1 MAIERVED
9 LYELP
14 PQEFVAARDLL
25 VDKLK
30 AEGRADEAKTV
41 RNLKRPS
48 LSVWTVNQLARQ
60 AADKVE
66 QLLRTRAAIEGASSA
81 QELRSRTEDRR
92 RAMGSLLADAR
103 KILED
108 GGHSAS
114 VSTLDKVAQ
123 TLLAAGEDDKG
134 ELLSGTLTAD
144 LVATTTYIGGFAAG
158 DAASMAF
165 GEEADDKV
173 DLKAAERAREELQKA
188 EHEAKA
194 LEREARK
201 LEATAEQAVMAAEK
215 ARAQA
220 DKTRARA
227 RALKQSK

>member
-1 MAIERVED
+1 MAIEGVED

-30 AEGRADEAKTV
+30 AEGRANEAKTV
-41 RNLKRPS
+41 KSLKRPS

-60 AADKVE
+60 AHDKVE
-66 QLLRTRAAIEGASSA
+66 RLLRTRAEIEEASSA

-114 VSTLDKVAQ
+114 LSTLDKVAQ
-123 TLLAAGEDDKG
+123 TLLAAGEDDKD
-134 ELLSGTLTAD
+134 ELMSGTLKAD
-144 LVATTTYIGGFAAG
+144 LVATTTSIGGFAVG
-158 DAASMAF
+158 DGASMAF
-165 GEEADDKV
+165 GEQEAEDERY
-173 DLKAAERAREELQKA
+173 LKAAERAREELQA
-188 EHEAKA
+188 EQEARA

-201 LEATAEQAVMAAEK
+201 LEAAAEQAVMSAAKARTQADK
-215 ARAQA
+215 ARAHA
-220 DKTRARA
+220 D
-227 RALKQSK
+227 ALKQE